1 MLEQDV
7 ADHPVTRFGQFLV
20 IQSQIHINA
29 TDMALLA
36 LRDEHLGN
44 PAAHQHH
51 VVPILT
57 EDVRQLDEHRPGRFH
72 GGGGVVYAFSGH
84 DG

>member
-1 MLEQDV
+1 MFHVDAADV
-7 ADHPVTRFGQFLV
+7 P
-20 IQSQIHINA
+20 I
-29 TDMALLA
+29 LA
-36 LRDEHLGN
+36 LRDEQLGN

-57 EDVRQLDEHRPGRFH
+57 EDVGQLDEHRSGRFH